1 MMRIIGKSEED
12 YVVFETENVTFNK
25 DGFVYC
31 RVPYVAGG
39 IVRFQLKE
47 DDNAAFMRF
56 NLAKDNYL
64 DLSTNE
70 LQYYVEKPAE
80 APEEVAEEPEQVEG
94 EVVTEQ

>member
-1 MMRIIGKSEED
+1 MRIIGKSEED

-25 DGFVYC
+25 DGFIYC

-47 DDNAAFMRF
+47 DDNPAFMRL
-56 NLAKDNYL
+56 NLAANNYL

-70 LQYYVEKPAE
+70 LQYYIKKPVEE
-80 APEEVAEEPEQVEG
+80 TTEEPEQVQG
-94 EVVTEQ
+94 EVVTE

>member
-1 MMRIIGKSEED
+1 MRIIGKSEED

-25 DGFVYC
+25 DGFIYC

-47 DDNAAFMRF
+47 TDNVDFMKLS
-56 NLAKDNYL
+56 LAKDNYL

-70 LQYYVEKPAE
+70 LQYYIEKSVDETIEVPE
-80 APEEVAEEPEQVEG
+80 PEEA
-94 EVVTEQ
+94 

>member
-1 MMRIIGKSEED
+1 MRIIGKSEDD

-25 DGFVYC
+25 DGFIYC

-39 IVRFQLKE
+39 IVRFQVKE
-47 DDNAAFMRF
+47 TDNVDFMKL

-70 LQYYVEKPAE
+70 LQYYIEKPV
-80 APEEVAEEPEQVEG
+80 EETTEEPEQVQG
-94 EVVTEQ
+94 EVVTE